1 MYQKSHVSS
10 VRINPSLQEWFE
22 GTKTLHH
29 QTLADAMEQGILHIL
44 SNYVPVHVLEK
55 QIHETRTKLT
65 GLENA
70 LVNAKQVE
78 AETMKQLEQDNPS
91 ISFSDVREQIFTE
104 DGPGTIL
111 RMLRKYQSPA
121 WDRVYH
127 KYGFSSAREM
137 EQYVRQEITRR
148 GLI

>member
-55 QIHETRTKLT
+55 QIHETRGKLT
-65 GLENA
+65 DLENA
-70 LVNAKQVE
+70 LVNAKRVE
-78 AETMKQLEQDNPS
+78 AETMKQLEQEDPS
-91 ISFSDVREQIFTE
+91 TAYTDIREQIFID

-111 RMLRKYQSPA
+111 RMLKKNQSPA
-121 WDRVYH
+121 WDKVYH
-127 KYGFSSAREM
+127 RYGFSSYREM
-137 EQYVRQEITRR
+137 ETYVRTEAVRR